1 VFTRPLILQQSFGD
15 ARDFVE
21 AGCQKRTQVTE
32 RLSETIIALMGLGYG
47 GKMSR
52 AFCVC
57 ALVLAACPLVL
68 PAVAQDSAKK
78 AEVLKPVPSPSQVV
92 LAQWNEIGR
101 KLVAMAEDLPENKY
115 DYKPHPDSRTF
126 VAQLLHVS
134 ASMYYFTD
142 VAQGQKVR
150 YGDDPSRDRL
160 KTKAQVVA
168 FVKKS
173 VEDGANLI
181 KAKGDAGM
189 TAVVQDPESKQK
201 LRVSELA
208 YSVIEHSGEHYGQLV
223 VYYRINGMV
232 PPESRPRK

>member
-1 VFTRPLILQQSFGD
+1 
-15 ARDFVE
+15 
-21 AGCQKRTQVTE
+21 
-32 RLSETIIALMGLGYG
+32 
-47 GKMSR
+47 
-52 AFCVC
+52 
-57 ALVLAACPLVL
+57 
-68 PAVAQDSAKK
+68 
-78 AEVLKPVPSPSQVV
+78 

-150 YGDDPSRDRL
+150 YGDDPTRDQL

-189 TAVVQDPESKQK
+189 TAVVQDTESNQK

>member
-1 VFTRPLILQQSFGD
+1 
-15 ARDFVE
+15 
-21 AGCQKRTQVTE
+21 
-32 RLSETIIALMGLGYG
+32 
-47 GKMSR
+47 MSR
-52 AFCVC
+52 AICIC

-68 PAVAQDSAKK
+68 PAIAQESAKK
-78 AEVLKPVPSPSQVV
+78 AEGLKPAPSPSQAI
-92 LAQWNEIGR
+92 LEQWNEIGR
-101 KLVAMAEDLPENKY
+101 KLVAMAEDLPEDKY
-115 DYKPHPDSRTF
+115 DYKPHPDSRSF

-142 VAQGQKVR
+142 VAQGRKVR
-150 YGDDPSRDRL
+150 YGDDPSRDQL
-160 KTKAQVVA
+160 KTKAQIVA

-173 VEDGANLI
+173 VDDGANLI

-189 TAVVQDPESKQK
+189 TAVIQYPETNERHR
-201 LRVSELA
+201 LSELA

>member
-1 VFTRPLILQQSFGD
+1 MR
-15 ARDFVE
+15 
-21 AGCQKRTQVTE
+21 
-32 RLSETIIALMGLGYG
+32 
-47 GKMSR
+47 R
-52 AFCVC
+52 AFCIC

-78 AEVLKPVPSPSQVV
+78 TEALNPPPSPSQSI
-92 LAQWNEIGR
+92 LEQWNEIGR
-101 KLVAMAEDLPENKY
+101 KLVAMAEDLPEDKY
-115 DYKPHPDSRTF
+115 DYKPHPDSRSF

-142 VAQGQKVR
+142 VAQGRKVR
-150 YGDDPSRDRL
+150 YADDPSRDQL
-160 KTKAQVVA
+160 KTKVQVVA

-173 VEDGANLI
+173 VDDGANLI

-189 TAVVQDPESKQK
+189 TAVIQYPETNEQHR
-201 LRVSELA
+201 LSELA

-232 PPESRPRK
+232 PPESRPKK

>member
-1 VFTRPLILQQSFGD
+1 
-15 ARDFVE
+15 
-21 AGCQKRTQVTE
+21 VTG
-32 RLSETIIALMGLGYG
+32 RLSEIIIALMGPGYG

-52 AFCVC
+52 AICIC

-142 VAQGQKVR
+142 VAQRQKVR
-150 YGDDPSRDRL
+150 YGDDPSRDQL

-189 TAVVQDPESKQK
+189 TAVVQDPESNQK